1 MEMYSS
7 GLISFN
13 NCCAKY
19 CLYSC
24 RTIQLLLFFVLAK
37 NMNIL
42 LLCNMCNSCLI
53 LLIVAVAHLWPGDLL
68 LKKDST
74 ERKRLAG

>member
-1 MEMYSS
+1 MQNYTAVAF
-7 GLISFN
+7 L
-13 NCCAKY
+13 CAGK
-19 CLYSC
+19 
-24 RTIQLLLFFVLAK
+24 K

-68 LKKDST
+68 LKKEQKQQKGND
-74 ERKRLAG
+74 